1 MSCIGF
7 QEDHFD
13 SILLTKFCNL
23 DSVMPLKPIS
33 IYNDGKLYS
42 IFLAML
48 KEVFQD
54 LDGHLSGNVAIF
66 CDGKPP
72 DSRDSC
78 NISFEI
84 PWGKVDSKSHL
95 RIKATCYQTQV
106 RSRLGQVQ
114 VRSRSGLG
122 QVQVR
127 SRSFPGQVQVL
138 FRLQLKFNSI
148 ELDSDVG

>member
-33 IYNDGKLYS
+33 INNDGKLYF
-42 IFLAML
+42 IFLTMP

-54 LDGHLSGNVAIF
+54 LNGHLSGNVAIF

-78 NISFEI
+78 NISFEN

-95 RIKATCYQTQV
+95 RIRGLVIKL
-106 RSRLGQVQ
+106 RSGQV
-114 VRSRSGLG
+114 
-122 QVQVR
+122 
-127 SRSFPGQVQVL
+127 
-138 FRLQLKFNSI
+138 
-148 ELDSDVG
+148 